1 MNRTSEFGE
10 VRAEATGNAVTS
22 PQMYQ
27 FEDEAFATVP
37 ELVLHHV
44 TKQVRKEETEKFEC
58 TCSSNPEELSRL
70 NPLVG
75 EAIINCSFPSQSLWL
90 KEVRAKNVTVLFMI
104 SKERRF

>member
-10 VRAEATGNAVTS
+10 LRTEAAGNAISS

-44 TKQVRKEETEKFEC
+44 TKQVRGIFRILC
-58 TCSSNPEELSRL
+58 HFNSRRSS
-70 NPLVG
+70 
-75 EAIINCSFPSQSLWL
+75 
-90 KEVRAKNVTVLFMI
+90 
-104 SKERRF
+104 

>member
-10 VRAEATGNAVTS
+10 VRAEASGNAVSS

-44 TKQVRKEETEKFEC
+44 TKQVRKE
-58 TCSSNPEELSRL
+58 LH
-70 NPLVG
+70 PLVR
-75 EAIINCSFPSQSLWL
+75 EAIINCSLPSQSLLL

>member
-10 VRAEATGNAVTS
+10 VRAEAATGNAVAA

-44 TKQVRKEETEKFEC
+44 TKQVRKEETGQFEC
-58 TCSSNPEELSRL
+58 SFTTKELSRL
-70 NPLVG
+70 HPLVR
-75 EAIINCSFPSQSLWL
+75 EAIINCSFPIPIPLAQ
-90 KEVRAKNVTVLFMI
+90 RRQG
-104 SKERRF
+104 KERADAPS